1 MLLDLCCLCESSK
14 SQKIILTASAV
25 SAPSGHQPL
34 QASVNKLP
42 AAPAA
47 APVGSAP
54 VGSALAGHILQEPQQ
69 SQQSH
74 CHTFALA
81 EPATPS
87 TPSCISSAQNSN
99 TPSCFAVG
107 EACTDSAE
115 QGLETSK
122 RCTGM
127 FPRGVEVEGRIR
139 QEAEL
144 RHTAAFLSSPPG
156 VLFTD
161 VSKFGGVFEGVP
173 HDIAMLGITHT
184 KSLRPIIDA
193 DFKEKALE
201 HSGDSNRNAVRSM
214 LSEAGID
221 FVCSKGRKPE
231 PNQDTF
237 FTACAGCFTLLCV
250 ADGHGRSGHWA
261 SHWAAKFLLR
271 MLLEEITDLQ
281 MLPSDKTVMQMFD
294 HAQKELVIAS
304 QAKEFDLWLS
314 GTTLSIAVVDRSQ
327 QEVLMAWVGDSRCVL
342 GRRSSQQGGTDYIR
356 CSEDHRPNDPEEFDR
371 ISSSGGEVVQPLGD
385 LAHRVFLKGT
395 DSPGLAMSRSL
406 GDLAGRSAGVS
417 NEPGIRRFE
426 FQKGDLLLCCTDGVW
441 DFMSSEQALNQ
452 LISAGRENSGKALE
466 MLVEDARDKWL
477 DECAESSD
485 DITAVSAWL

>member
-14 SQKIILTASAV
+14 SQKIILTGSAV
-25 SAPSGHQPL
+25 SAPSDHQPL
-34 QASVNKLP
+34 QSSVSKLP

-47 APVGSAP
+47 SLEGSAP
-54 VGSALAGHILQEPQQ
+54 VGPALAGHKLQEPRQ
-69 SQQSH
+69 SQQPH
-74 CHTFALA
+74 CHAFALV

-87 TPSCISSAQNSN
+87 TPSCVSSAQNSI
-99 TPSCFAVG
+99 TQSGFAAG
-107 EACTDSAE
+107 EAFADSTE
-115 QGLETSK
+115 HRLETSK
-122 RCTGM
+122 RCDLRVTNV
-127 FPRGVEVEGRIR
+127 REGRIR

-144 RHTAAFLSSPPG
+144 QHTAAFVSSPHG
-156 VLFTD
+156 VLFED
-161 VSKFGGVFEGVP
+161 VSRFGGAFEGGP
-173 HDIAMLGITHT
+173 HEIAMLGITHT
-184 KSLRPIIDA
+184 KCLVPIVDA

-201 HSGDSNRNAVRSM
+201 HSGNSNRNTVRSM

-237 FTACAGCFTLLCV
+237 FTACAGNFMLLCV
-250 ADGHGRSGHWA
+250 ADGHGKSGHWA

-271 MLLEEITDLQ
+271 VLLEEITHLQ
-281 MLPSDKTVMQMFD
+281 RLPSDKTVTQMFQK
-294 HAQKELVIAS
+294 AQKELVVAS
-304 QAKEFDLWLS
+304 QVKQFDLWLS
-314 GTTLSIAVVDRSQ
+314 GTTVSIAVVDRSQ
-327 QEVLMAWVGDSRCVL
+327 QEVLIAWVGDSRCVL